1 MKRCPECRR
10 DYVDDSLS
18 FCLEDGSV
26 LDEVQDDSE
35 HATAILPGVVS
46 SETKT
51 KHFEPATPTTSFVS
65 RHYLIAIVAVV
76 AIIAAGFA
84 IYRYWPTQKQIGSI
98 AVMPFANQSGNTDLE
113 YLADGMTESLISN
126 LSQIP
131 SLNVKARSS
140 VFRYKGKDIDPAAT
154 GRELS
159 VEAILNG
166 RLVQQSNTVVLY
178 TELVDTKTENVI
190 WTGEYSRPMTNVV
203 LLQGE
208 LTRDVASKLQAKLSG
223 EDKQR
228 FERPQTT
235 NDEAYRLYLM
245 GRSQINRLTDDGF
258 KKAAELFE
266 QAIAKDPKYAMAY
279 AGLADA
285 YNRLGGFNAAPPK
298 ESFPKA
304 RDAALKAIE
313 LDATLA
319 EAHTVLAT
327 GKLFYD
333 WDWANAEK
341 EYRRAIELNPGYA
354 DAHMMYAL
362 YLSVMQR
369 FDEARS
375 EAQLAQQLDPLSIE
389 KQTSIGDVLLNERRY
404 DDALVEYQ
412 KALEMDTNS
421 GLVHWCLGRTFL
433 EKGRFEESIASFKR
447 SIPLSGE
454 SPDETVDL
462 ARAYARSGNKTEA
475 NKILSSLLLTSKERY
490 ISPTTIGSIYAAL
503 GENDKAFDAFEKAL
517 HDRDYL
523 LVLVKIDPMFDPVR
537 LDPRFSDLVRR
548 VGFQP

>member
-1 MKRCPECRR
+1 MKRCPECQR

-35 HATAILPGVVS
+35 HATAILPGVVPL
-46 SETKT
+46 ETKT
-51 KHFEPATPTTSFVS
+51 KQFEPATPTTSFVS